1 MGGQGGTQNPAD
13 MLQSLRG
20 AGSVREVGTQ
30 DIDGTPTTHY
40 HAEIDLQ
47 KAIDKVPAQYKD
59 VAEKGMKLLGSSFPV
74 DVWID
79 HDGLPRRFAID
90 IEMPGSGGS
99 VTESIDYSDFGAPV
113 NIEAPPADQVQT
125 MSDFQRVA
133 AGV

>member
-1 MGGQGGTQNPAD
+1 

-20 AGSVREVGTQ
+20 AGSVREVGEE

-47 KAIDKVPAQYKD
+47 KAIEKVPAKYR
-59 VAEKGMKLLGSSFPV
+59 AIASEGMKMLGNSFPV

-90 IEMPGSGGS
+90 IEIPGGQGS
-99 VTESIDYSDFGAPV
+99 VKESIDYSDFGAPV
-113 NIEAPPADQVQT
+113 TVEAPPAAQVQS
-125 MSDFQRVA
+125 MADFQRVA
-133 AGV
+133 GGV